1 MVTVLIKYFFI
12 GPFHKMTLSFSSL
25 YITYGKI
32 VLKTTAAKRGAL
44 IFTLGSKIFTFFF
57 LFLCWQSLQKAC
69 NKWFNV

>member
-57 LFLCWQSLQKAC
+57 FIPLLAISSKSL
-69 NKWFNV
+69 